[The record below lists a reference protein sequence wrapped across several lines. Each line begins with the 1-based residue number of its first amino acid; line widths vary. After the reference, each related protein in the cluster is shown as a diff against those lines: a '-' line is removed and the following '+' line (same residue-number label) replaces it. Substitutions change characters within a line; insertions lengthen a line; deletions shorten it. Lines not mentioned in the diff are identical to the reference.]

1 MMTLLQSALTG
12 WTDYTQHG
20 KFAALLLLA
29 ILYLGFVLYGS
40 GKEANASGA
49 EKARKRL
56 YLYGALA
63 TFGCI
68 CPVTALI
75 LLKYQTAFYSYVW
88 IWAAVPQTALIA
100 WAATDF
106 LCNLLKE
113 KSLRNGMA
121 ALILLGILFLG
132 GNPVSEWTVAQTTQI
147 PALTGMPGQQQG
159 TPAREILEQ
168 LSVYNAEKGNS
179 REYSLW
185 APKEVIE
192 AARAYSAEIHL
203 VYGRS
208 IWDASLGSYSYD
220 TYETWQED
228 MYLWMSH
235 LETTGETEYL
245 RTDENT
251 TTEAGGR
258 KIDFAACLDSAGKA
272 GIDYILLPEDLSED
286 VQKELQE
293 AADGRLRSF
302 GGYFLIVM

>member
-1 MMTLLQSALTG
+1 
-12 WTDYTQHG
+12 
-20 KFAALLLLA
+20 
-29 ILYLGFVLYGS
+29 
-40 GKEANASGA
+40 
-49 EKARKRL
+49 
-56 YLYGALA
+56 
-63 TFGCI
+63 
-68 CPVTALI
+68 
-75 LLKYQTAFYSYVW
+75 
-88 IWAAVPQTALIA
+88 
-100 WAATDF
+100 
-106 LCNLLKE
+106 
-113 KSLRNGMA
+113 
-121 ALILLGILFLG
+121 
-132 GNPVSEWTVAQTTQI
+132 
-147 PALTGMPGQQQG
+147 MPGQQQG

-192 AARAYSAEIHL
+192 AARAYSAELHP

-293 AADGRLRSF
+293 AADGGLRSF

>member
-1 MMTLLQSALTG
+1 M
-12 WTDYTQHG
+12 
-20 KFAALLLLA
+20 
-29 ILYLGFVLYGS
+29 
-40 GKEANASGA
+40 
-49 EKARKRL
+49 
-56 YLYGALA
+56 
-63 TFGCI
+63 
-68 CPVTALI
+68 
-75 LLKYQTAFYSYVW
+75 
-88 IWAAVPQTALIA
+88 
-100 WAATDF
+100 
-106 LCNLLKE
+106 
-113 KSLRNGMA
+113 
-121 ALILLGILFLG
+121 
-132 GNPVSEWTVAQTTQI
+132 SEWTVAQTTQI

-159 TPAREILEQ
+159 TPAREILDQ

-185 APKEVIE
+185 APKEVME
-192 AARAYSAEIHL
+192 AARAYSAEIHP

>member
-56 YLYGALA
+56 YLYGALV

-121 ALILLGILFLG
+121 VLILLGILFLG
-132 GNPVSEWTVAQTTQI
+132 GNPVSEWTVAHTGTDGNARTATGNSHQGNSGAAFCIQCGKRK
-147 PALTGMPGQQQG
+147 LTGIQ
-159 TPAREILEQ
+159 
-168 LSVYNAEKGNS
+168 SVGAEGGH
-179 REYSLW
+179 RGCQSLQ
-185 APKEVIE
+185 
-192 AARAYSAEIHL
+192 R
-203 VYGRS
+203 
-208 IWDASLGSYSYD
+208 
-220 TYETWQED
+220 
-228 MYLWMSH
+228 
-235 LETTGETEYL
+235 
-245 RTDENT
+245 
-251 TTEAGGR
+251 
-258 KIDFAACLDSAGKA
+258 
-272 GIDYILLPEDLSED
+272 
-286 VQKELQE
+286 
-293 AADGRLRSF
+293 
-302 GGYFLIVM
+302 

>member
-56 YLYGALA
+56 YLYGALV

-88 IWAAVPQTALIA
+88 IWAVVPQTALIA

-113 KSLRNGMA
+113 KNLRNGMA

-147 PALTGMPGQQQG
+147 PALTGMPGNPGAAFWIQCGKRKLTGIQ
-159 TPAREILEQ
+159 
-168 LSVYNAEKGNS
+168 SVGAEGGHGGCQ
-179 REYSLW
+179 SLQ
-185 APKEVIE
+185 
-192 AARAYSAEIHL
+192 R
-203 VYGRS
+203 
-208 IWDASLGSYSYD
+208 
-220 TYETWQED
+220 
-228 MYLWMSH
+228 
-235 LETTGETEYL
+235 
-245 RTDENT
+245 
-251 TTEAGGR
+251 
-258 KIDFAACLDSAGKA
+258 
-272 GIDYILLPEDLSED
+272 
-286 VQKELQE
+286 
-293 AADGRLRSF
+293 
-302 GGYFLIVM
+302 

>member
-56 YLYGALA
+56 YLYGALV

-88 IWAAVPQTALIA
+88 IWAVVPQTALIA

-113 KSLRNGMA
+113 KNLRNGMA
-121 ALILLGILFLG
+121 ALILLGILFLEWEPG
-132 GNPVSEWTVAQTTQI
+132 VGMDRGTDNAGTGTDGN
-147 PALTGMPGQQQG
+147 
-159 TPAREILEQ
+159 ART
-168 LSVYNAEKGNS
+168 ATGNS
-179 REYSLW
+179 RQGNPGAAFWIQCGKKETHGNTVCGRRRRSWRLPEPTALRSTRYTAEASGMHRW
-185 APKEVIE
+185 AATPMIPM
-192 AARAYSAEIHL
+192 RP
-203 VYGRS
+203 
-208 IWDASLGSYSYD
+208 
-220 TYETWQED
+220 
-228 MYLWMSH
+228 
-235 LETTGETEYL
+235 
-245 RTDENT
+245 
-251 TTEAGGR
+251 GR
-258 KIDFAACLDSAGKA
+258 KICICG
-272 GIDYILLPEDLSED
+272 
-286 VQKELQE
+286 
-293 AADGRLRSF
+293 
-302 GGYFLIVM
+302 

>member
-56 YLYGALA
+56 YLYGALV

-106 LCNLLKE
+106 LCNLLKKRKACE
-113 KSLRNGMA
+113 TDGCA
-121 ALILLGILFLG
+121 DPAGHPVPG
-132 GNPVSEWTVAQTTQI
+132 GNLVSGLDRGTEQRRYRHLDGNAR
-147 PALTGMPGQQQG
+147 QQQG
-159 TPAREILEQ
+159 TRAVEFWSSFLYTMRKKETHGNTVCGRRRRSWRLPEPTALR
-168 LSVYNAEKGNS
+168 STRYTAEASGMH
-179 REYSLW
+179 RW
-185 APKEVIE
+185 A
-192 AARAYSAEIHL
+192 
-203 VYGRS
+203 
-208 IWDASLGSYSYD
+208 ASP
-220 TYETWQED
+220 
-228 MYLWMSH
+228 MIPM
-235 LETTGETEYL
+235 
-245 RTDENT
+245 RP
-251 TTEAGGR
+251 GR
-258 KIDFAACLDSAGKA
+258 KICICG
-272 GIDYILLPEDLSED
+272 
-286 VQKELQE
+286 
-293 AADGRLRSF
+293 
-302 GGYFLIVM
+302 

>member
-1 MMTLLQSALTG
+1 MKFRKMMGVTAAFLC
-12 WTDYTQHG
+12 
-20 KFAALLLLA
+20 AALALSGCGSTGETAYRIGIVQQDVFLFA
-29 ILYLGFVLYGS
+29 GTILDNIRYG
-40 GKEANASGA
+40 
-49 EKARKRL
+49 R
-56 YLYGALA
+56 
-63 TFGCI
+63 
-68 CPVTALI
+68 PV
-75 LLKYQTAFYSYVW
+75 
-88 IWAAVPQTALIA
+88 
-100 WAATDF
+100 ATD
-106 LCNLLKE
+106 
-113 KSLRNGMA
+113 
-121 ALILLGILFLG
+121 
-132 GNPVSEWTVAQTTQI
+132 Q
-147 PALTGMPGQQQG
+147 
-159 TPAREILEQ
+159 
-168 LSVYNAEKGNS
+168 
-179 REYSLW
+179 
-185 APKEVIE
+185 EVME
-192 AARAYSAEIHL
+192 AARAYSAEIHP

>member
-1 MMTLLQSALTG
+1 
-12 WTDYTQHG
+12 
-20 KFAALLLLA
+20 
-29 ILYLGFVLYGS
+29 
-40 GKEANASGA
+40 
-49 EKARKRL
+49 
-56 YLYGALA
+56 
-63 TFGCI
+63 
-68 CPVTALI
+68 
-75 LLKYQTAFYSYVW
+75 
-88 IWAAVPQTALIA
+88 
-100 WAATDF
+100 
-106 LCNLLKE
+106 
-113 KSLRNGMA
+113 MA

-159 TPAREILEQ
+159 TPTREILEQ
-168 LSVYNAEKGNS
+168 LSGYNAEKGNS

-185 APKEVIE
+185 APKEVME
-192 AARAYSAEIHL
+192 AARAYSAEIHP